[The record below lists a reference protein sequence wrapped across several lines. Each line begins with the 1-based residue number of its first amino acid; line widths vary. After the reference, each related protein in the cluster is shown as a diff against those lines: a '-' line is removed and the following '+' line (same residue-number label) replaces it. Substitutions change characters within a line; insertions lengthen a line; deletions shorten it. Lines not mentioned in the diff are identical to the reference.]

1 MFEDFPRRSS
11 SHGKLAGMQGVV
23 SRPDVRKQ
31 HPTESLALLSDCG
44 WTSIPLTAHRACHI
58 LRVYRDRSSVF
69 EFVDFP
75 RRSSSHGKLAGM
87 QGVVSRPD
95 VRKQHP
101 TESLALLSDSG
112 WTPIPLAP
120 HRACHMVYRDRISV

>member
-1 MFEDFPRRSS
+1 M
-11 SHGKLAGMQGVV
+11 
-23 SRPDVRKQ
+23 
-31 HPTESLALLSDCG
+31 
-44 WTSIPLTAHRACHI
+44 SIPLTAHRSCHSPT
-58 LRVYRDRSSVF
+58 VYQDRTSVF
-69 EFVDFP
+69 DCDLL

-112 WTPIPLAP
+112 WTMLDLYTTSTTPCLPYSAGLSEQDL
-120 HRACHMVYRDRISV
+120 RV